1 MKILVKGLLLVG
13 IPGLFQLAVL
23 GVLMKAQVEASGAER
38 TALRAKQVISEAA
51 DVLVPVL
58 LESNRVFGA
67 VITNDIAAIDQPAV
81 WRDLSQRLDHLQQLV
96 ADNPSQVAAV
106 GRMRKNVTAF
116 RQWTVQSRDLLIHE
130 QEVELVARFRNV
142 AVQQELS
149 EFRREL
155 AAFQSEG
162 HRIDRASRL
171 VLLQSRAMQQDTL
184 AWALFGSLLTAV
196 FSAYFFSRNIG
207 SRLSVLTDN
216 AERMASNHPLAAMVS
231 GNDEISRLDTVL
243 HQTSLRLSETERV
256 ATDYRRELEERAAEL
271 AGANTQLRQQTL
283 DNDMFVYSVS
293 HDLRSPLVN
302 MQGFS
307 KEIEHASD
315 DLRNTIDEAK
325 IDAPARERMQLI
337 LNTDMNE
344 SLRFLQNAVA
354 RTANII
360 DALLRLSRA
369 GKLDYQHQ
377 PVEVAPIVHRVIDA
391 MQNTIRAR
399 KAQLTVLPLPPAMGD
414 ATAIDQI
421 FGNLIGNAVHYLDPQ
436 RAGHVEVGCID
447 TLLQPLQQQPHP
459 ATNYHTYYVKD
470 NGLGIPVAYRAKTF
484 TAFQRFHTESAAG
497 EGIGLALV
505 LRVVERQ
512 GGRIWFDSE
521 EGIGTTFFV
530 ALPRVIEAIETPN
543 AISYGQSESVS

>member
-23 GVLMKAQVEASGAER
+23 GVLMRAQVEASGAER
-38 TALRAKQVISEAA
+38 AALRAKQVISEAA

-81 WRDLSQRLDHLQQLV
+81 WSDLSQRLNHLQQLV
-96 ADNPSQVAAV
+96 ADNPGQVAAV
-106 GRMRKNVTAF
+106 ERMRKNVTAF

-162 HRIDRASRL
+162 QRIDRASRL
-171 VLLQSRAMQQDTL
+171 ALLQSRAMQQDTL
-184 AWALFGSLLTAV
+184 VWALFGSLLTAI
-196 FSAYFFSRNIG
+196 FSAYFFSKNIG
-207 SRLSVLTDN
+207 SRLSILTDN
-216 AERMASNHPLAAMVS
+216 AERLAGSHPLAAMVS
-231 GNDEISRLDTVL
+231 GNDEISRLDVVL
-243 HQTSLRLSETERV
+243 HQTSLRLGETERV

-271 AGANTQLRQQTL
+271 ASANMQLRQQTL

-307 KEIEHASD
+307 QEIEHASD
-315 DLRNTIDEAK
+315 ELRSTIEEAK
-325 IDAPARERMQLI
+325 IDTPARDRMQMI

-369 GKLDYQHQ
+369 GRLDYQHQ
-377 PVEVAPIVHRVIDA
+377 PVEVTPIVRRVIDA
-391 MQNTIRAR
+391 MQSTIRAR

-436 RAGHVEVGCID
+436 RAGHIEIGCID
-447 TLLQPLQQQPHP
+447 SLQKPLQQRPYP
-459 ATNYHTYYVKD
+459 VNEYHTYYVRD
-470 NGLGIPVAYRAKTF
+470 NGLGIPAAYRAKTF
-484 TAFQRFHTESAAG
+484 TAFQRFHANSVEG

-505 LRVVERQ
+505 LRVVERL

-521 EGIGTTFFV
+521 EGRGTTFFV
-530 ALPRVIEAIETPN
+530 ALPRVVDALDLPGEIT
-543 AISYGQSESVS
+543 YGQNEIVS